1 MNPSKEP
8 ADAEQNSSNVSSGL
22 ATVSRSYT
30 ERLSTWVAAN
40 GLYVETTLAVIT
52 VGLGALAVPTVTF
65 GLFTALEGETSN
77 LTVET
82 VETVIAVL
90 GFVTL
95 GGLSAVLL
103 VHARV
108 DFRRHGLSFNNDHGA
123 LSTVYAMTRAAE
135 AIAAATFL
143 ISVLSVIITGI
154 AAESV
159 PDLLPALVGFSAI
172 LLPVLVI
179 SHGCGAII
187 RYILALG

>member
-1 MNPSKEP
+1 
-8 ADAEQNSSNVSSGL
+8 L
-22 ATVSRSYT
+22 RSYI

-40 GLYVETTLAVIT
+40 GLYVETALAVIT

-77 LTVET
+77 LTVKT